1 MPIEKPMPAMHLRFV
16 VPVVALVLAGVA
28 LAALT
33 VSRNTRSEESAT
45 VARSGLTNE
54 PTARTTS
61 TPTQPSAKPVSKRP
75 APQRPLERALAR
87 NRIVVAVLYRRHA
100 VVDTLAVR
108 EARAAAAS
116 VGAGFVA
123 VRPADAARFPLL
135 TRGGVAAT
143 PTVFVFRRGPQ
154 LVHRIAGFADRETVA
169 QAAANA
175 ARP

>member
-1 MPIEKPMPAMHLRFV
+1 MPTMQLRLV
-16 VPVVALVLAGVA
+16 VPVLALVLAGVV
-28 LAALT
+28 LAAFTL
-33 VSRNTRSEESAT
+33 SRNTRSDEST
-45 VARSGLTNE
+45 SIARSGLASE
-54 PTARTTS
+54 PTAETTT
-61 TPTQPSAKPVSKRP
+61 TPTQAPAKPTRKSP

-87 NRIVVAVLYRRHA
+87 HRIVVAVLYAREA

-123 VRPADAARFPLL
+123 LRPADTARFPLL

-169 QAAANA
+169 QAATNA